1 MTKIAWRSPSNL
13 AIIKYWGKH
22 GVQMPQN
29 PSISLTLSNAFTE
42 MALTYQPKQQDK
54 PTIDFTFENQPNEPF
69 RLKIAHY
76 LTSLREMLP
85 FLQDYDLQIESHNSF
100 PHSAGIASSASSM
113 SALALCL
120 TTMERDLVGLGPKK
134 KGENHFFKRAS
145 FFARLGSG
153 SACRSVYPVAAV
165 WGKCKDVYGSS
176 DKYAVPYQDD
186 VHPIFH
192 TFRNDIL
199 IVSKREKSISS
210 RVGHRL
216 MENNVYAKGRYAQ
229 ARERMKDV
237 LKAMAKGDLEKFG
250 TIAEDEALTLHAL
263 MMTSSPSFTLLH
275 PNTLKII
282 ELLRGWRTIMKL
294 PVYFSLDAGPNPHL
308 LYPESIEGQVHEFIK
323 NELIQYCDNNQYIRD
338 KVGMGAVRGND

>member
-1 MTKIAWRSPSNL
+1 MTKITWRSPSNL

-22 GVQMPQN
+22 GVQLPQN
-29 PSISLTLSNAFTE
+29 PSISLTLSNAYTE
-42 MALTYQPKQQDK
+42 MSLSYQPKQQK
-54 PTIDFTFENQPNEPF
+54 EPSVNFLFENKPNEPF

-76 LTSLREMLP
+76 LTSLAESLP
-85 FLQDYDLQIESHNSF
+85 FLQDYDLQIASHNSF

-120 TTMERDLVGLGPKK
+120 VTMERELGSALGKK
-134 KGENHFFKRAS
+134 KGENQFFRRAS
-145 FFARLGSG
+145 SFARLGSG
-153 SACRSVYPVAAV
+153 SACRSVYPIAAV
-165 WGKCKDVYGSS
+165 WGKCRAVYNSS
-176 DKYAVPYQDD
+176 DRYAVPYQDE

-192 TFRNDIL
+192 TFHNDIL

-210 RVGHRL
+210 RVGHSL

-237 LKAMAKGDLEKFG
+237 LKAMETGDLEKFG

-282 ELLRGWRTIMKL
+282 ELVRAWRTIMKL

-308 LYPESIEGQVHEFIK
+308 LYPANIETQVHEFIQ
-323 NELIQYCDNNQYIRD
+323 NELLQYCENKQYIRD
-338 KVGMGAVRGND
+338 RVGMGAQRCD

>member
-22 GVQMPQN
+22 GIQLPQN
-29 PSISLTLSNAFTE
+29 PSISLTLSKAYTE
-42 MALTYQPKQQDK
+42 MTLNYQPKQHEE
-54 PTIDFTFENQPNEPF
+54 PTIDFLFENKPNEPF

-76 LTSLREMLP
+76 LTSLYDMLP
-85 FLQDYDLQIESHNSF
+85 FLRDYDLQIESHNSF

-113 SALALCL
+113 SALGLCL
-120 TTMERDLVGLGPKK
+120 TTMERDLGGLLGKK
-134 KGENHFFKRAS
+134 KADTHFFKRAS
-145 FFARLGSG
+145 MFARLGSG
-153 SACRSVYPVAAV
+153 SACRSVYPIAAV
-165 WGKCKDVYGSS
+165 WGKCKDVYNSS

-192 TFRNDIL
+192 TFHDDIL

-237 LKAMAKGDLEKFG
+237 LKAMESGDLEKFG
-250 TIAEDEALTLHAL
+250 IIAEDEALTLHAL

-282 ELLRGWRTIMKL
+282 ELVRAWRTIMKL
-294 PVYFSLDAGPNPHL
+294 PLYFSLDAGPNPHL
-308 LYPESIEGQVHEFIK
+308 LYPENIENEVHDFIQ
-323 NELIQYCDNNQYIRD
+323 NELLQYCENKQYIRD
-338 KVGMGAVRGND
+338 KVGMGAIRCDD

>member
-29 PSISLTLSNAFTE
+29 PSISLTLSHAFTE
-42 MALTYQPKQQDK
+42 MTLNYQPKKQEVSK
-54 PTIDFTFENQPNEPF
+54 IDFAFEGKPNEPF
-69 RLKIAHY
+69 RLKMAHY
-76 LTSLREMLP
+76 LASLDDTLP
-85 FLQDYDLQIESHNSF
+85 FLKDYDLQLESHNSF

-120 TTMERDLVGLGPKK
+120 TTMERDLGASTGKK
-134 KGENHFFKRAS
+134 RAEPHFFRRAS
-145 FFARLGSG
+145 MFARLGSG

-165 WGKCKDVYGSS
+165 WGKCKEVYGSS
-176 DKYAVPYQDD
+176 DKYAVPYQEDI
-186 VHPIFH
+186 HPIFH
-192 TFRNDIL
+192 TFRDDIL

-210 RVGHRL
+210 RAGHRL

-229 ARERMKDV
+229 ARERMKAV
-237 LKAMAKGDLEKFG
+237 LKAMEAGDLEKFG
-250 TIAEDEALTLHAL
+250 EIAEDEALTLHAL

-282 ELLRGWRTIMKL
+282 ELVRSWRKVMQL

-308 LYPESIEGQVHEFIK
+308 LYPDSIEKQVHEFVQ
-323 NELIQYCDNNQYIRD
+323 NELLQYCENKQYIRD
-338 KVGMGAVRGND
+338 KVGMGAIRCDD